1 MSQFA
6 KFIKFTEMLTD
17 AEKELGI
24 DHLSGLDKRILYF
37 LEKASVSGSSM
48 SFEELNKVM
57 DTPRATLYRHV
68 QTLVDRGLI
77 SKQKDPNDGRRN
89 IISVT
94 IPVRIT

>member
-6 KFIKFTEMLTD
+6 KFIKFTEMLSD

-37 LEKASVSGSSM
+37 LEKASVAGSSM
-48 SFEELNKVM
+48 SFEELNNVM
-57 DTPRATLYRHV
+57 DTLGQLSIAMSKL
-68 QTLVDRGLI
+68 LLI
-77 SKQKDPNDGRRN
+77 GPDFKTKDPNDGRRN

-94 IPVRIT
+94 IPVRIS

>member
-6 KFIKFTEMLTD
+6 KFIKFTEMLSD

-37 LEKASVSGSSM
+37 LEKASVAGSSM

-68 QTLVDRGLI
+68 QGLVDKGLI
-77 SKQKDPNDGRRN
+77 SKHKDPNDGRRN

-94 IPVRIT
+94 IPVRIS

>member
-6 KFIKFTEMLTD
+6 KFIKFTEMLSD

-37 LEKASVSGSSM
+37 LEKASVAGSSM

-68 QTLVDRGLI
+68 QTLVDKGLI
-77 SKQKDPNDGRRN
+77 SKYKDPNDGRRN

-94 IPVRIT
+94 IPVRIS

>member
-6 KFIKFTEMLTD
+6 KFIKFTEMLSD

-37 LEKASVSGSSM
+37 LEKASVAGSSM

-77 SKQKDPNDGRRN
+77 SKQKDPDDGRRN

-94 IPVRIT
+94 IPVRIS

>member
-1 MSQFA
+1 MSQFS
-6 KFIKFTEMLTD
+6 KFIKFTEMLSD

-37 LEKASVSGSSM
+37 LEKASAAGSSM
-48 SFEELNKVM
+48 SFEELNNVM

-68 QTLVDRGLI
+68 QTLVDKGLI
-77 SKQKDPNDGRRN
+77 SKQKDPTDGRRN

-94 IPVRIT
+94 IPVRIS